1 MLSTL
6 ARRVAAFSLL
16 VWLVYHGCCA
26 ENESTMTTATTNSGD
41 GPGTARHFQG
51 SLAQTPLA
59 EVLRQIAVEER
70 SGDLQITGP
79 SFIKTIYLDKGFV
92 VFASSNRKTDRLGE
106 SMIEAGR
113 ISRHEFA
120 LASMLMKTTKQK
132 FGAVLVEAGIVP
144 EEELGRFVA
153 AQVNRIVLS
162 LFMAKQGNYRF
173 DERPCSIPVELMVSL
188 SVYRILIE
196 GVRRISRKSLIL
208 AGLPSLDTEVKIVD
222 QPPFTLDV
230 DKLRSEEKS
239 VLRAAKNGA
248 TIQDIVDI
256 VGGHEGVSLRA
267 CYGLLS
273 GGLLEPVEPDPRRRL
288 LQVQEETGTFVLSEI
303 RHKVEAPEE
312 PVDAP
317 ATPRAELAP
326 PSAQFQRDVEPQETR
341 VEASDGFTLGDVYDW
356 FARLWN
362 TVRGWFGGSRKTA
375 LEEPAQKIAPT
386 KAPAPVPAPEPSQ
399 VESVDARSW
408 SFEDDSEETRNEKPA
423 VESVGVPSW
432 SLKEEETDPPA
443 DQSDTLGVPSWSMK
457 DDSESSTS
465 SPVIEEDRAPEPPA
479 PEPPAPEPRSEMME
493 PPSWSIVDSPL
504 AEDDPPEDELLDT
517 SQSLDIGSDIDD
529 EPLPD
534 MDSELFVDGEG
545 EGEGGLSGNDEISML
560 RQIPIEEVELSQ
572 DIEIE
577 LEEEEIPETAET
589 PPAEPAQA
597 EPEVAEKPTPTPQA
611 RVTPPEPKPAAPST
625 SMDYEIKHDE
635 SKGTSHEQEMR
646 RMMQSGGESRLL
658 RDVKLH
664 FRMRDWQGAV
674 PLLEQLVAISPGKA
688 FYRGMLARAMSRDPA
703 TRKDAEEHFIQALRL
718 APQDPELHYWLGL
731 YYKSFGLKSRAL
743 TEFRT
748 TLRINAK
755 HEGARKQLG
764 GGRKKDDALGGV
776 FKKLFG

>member
-1 MLSTL
+1 
-6 ARRVAAFSLL
+6 
-16 VWLVYHGCCA
+16 
-26 ENESTMTTATTNSGD
+26 MTTATTNSGD
-41 GPGTARHFQG
+41 GPGIAKHFQG

-59 EVLRQIAVEER
+59 EVLRRIAVEER

-79 SFIKTIYLDKGFV
+79 SFIKTVYFDRGFV

-113 ISRHEFA
+113 ISRHEFS

-144 EEELGRFVA
+144 EEELGRYVA

-162 LFMAKQGNYRF
+162 LFLAKQGNYRF
-173 DERPCSIPVELMVSL
+173 DERPCTIPVELMVSL

-196 GVRRISRKSLIL
+196 GVRRISRKSLVL

-230 DKLRSEEKS
+230 DKLRPEEKS

-248 TIQDIVDI
+248 TIQNIVEI

-267 CYGLLS
+267 CYGLVC
-273 GGLLEPVEPDPRRRL
+273 GGLLEPVEPDPQRRL

-317 ATPRAELAP
+317 AAPRSELTPPLARFE
-326 PSAQFQRDVEPQETR
+326 SAVEPQVTQL
-341 VEASDGFTLGDVYDW
+341 EASDGFTLGDVYDW
-356 FARLWN
+356 FSRLWN
-362 TVRGWFGGSRKTA
+362 TVRGWFGGSRESA
-375 LEEPAQKIAPT
+375 LEEPDQKTTPPNTPAR
-386 KAPAPVPAPEPSQ
+386 APVPATEPSQ
-399 VESVDARSW
+399 VESVDAPSW
-408 SFEDDSEETRNEKPA
+408 ALKDDLEEAREDKPA

-432 SLKEEETDPPA
+432 SLKSDETDQPA
-443 DQSDTLGVPSWSMK
+443 DQSDTVGVPSWSME
-457 DDSESSTS
+457 DDPETSTS
-465 SPVIEEDRAPEPPA
+465 SAVIQENRAPEPAA
-479 PEPPAPEPRSEMME
+479 PEPAAPEPAAPEPAAPEPAAPEPRSEIVE
-493 PPSWSIVDSPL
+493 PPSWSIMDSP
-504 AEDDPPEDELLDT
+504 EPPEDELLDT

-534 MDSELFVDGEG
+534 MDSELFIDGEG
-545 EGEGGLSGNDEISML
+545 ESELARDDEISML

-572 DIEIE
+572 DLE
-577 LEEEEIPETAET
+577 LELDLEVDEEELPETEET
-589 PPAEPAQA
+589 PPAQPVQS
-597 EPEVAEKPTPTPQA
+597 EPELVEKPTPTPQA
-611 RVTPPEPKPAAPST
+611 RVTTPEPAAPGT
-625 SMDYEIKHDE
+625 PTDIEIKDEE

-646 RMMQSGGESRLL
+646 RMKQSGGESRLL

-703 TRKDAEEHFIQALRL
+703 TRKDAEEQFIEALRL

-748 TLRINAK
+748 TLRINPK

-764 GGRKKDDALGGV
+764 GGRKKDDALGNV

>member
-1 MLSTL
+1 
-6 ARRVAAFSLL
+6 
-16 VWLVYHGCCA
+16 
-26 ENESTMTTATTNSGD
+26 MTTATTNSGD
-41 GPGTARHFQG
+41 GSGIARHFQG

-59 EVLRQIAVEER
+59 EVLRRIAVEER

-79 SFIKTIYLDKGFV
+79 SFVKTIYFDRGFV
-92 VFASSNRKTDRLGE
+92 VFASSNRKADRLGE

-144 EEELGRFVA
+144 EEELGRYVA

-196 GVRRISRKSLIL
+196 GVRRISRKSFVL

-222 QPPFTLDV
+222 QPPFTPDV
-230 DKLRSEEKS
+230 DKLRPEEKS

-248 TIQDIVDI
+248 TIQDIVEI
-256 VGGHEGVSLRA
+256 IGGHEGVSLRA

-273 GGLLEPVEPDPRRRL
+273 GGLLEPVAPDPRRRL

-312 PVDAP
+312 PVTAP
-317 ATPRAELAP
+317 AASRAELTP
-326 PSAQFQRDVEPQETR
+326 PPARFESAVEPQVTQLEP
-341 VEASDGFTLGDVYDW
+341 SDGFTLGDVYDW

-362 TVRGWFGGSRKTA
+362 TVRGWFGGSRDSA
-375 LEEPAQKIAPT
+375 LEEPERKIAPP
-386 KAPAPVPAPEPSQ
+386 KAPARAPVPAAQPSH
-399 VESVDARSW
+399 VESVDAPSRAL
-408 SFEDDSEETRNEKPA
+408 EDDSEEAREEKPA

-432 SLKEEETDPPA
+432 SLKSDETDRAA
-443 DQSDTLGVPSWSMK
+443 DQGDTMGVPSWSMM
-457 DDSESSTS
+457 DDPETSTS
-465 SPVIEEDRAPEPPA
+465 SAAIEEDRAPEPPA
-479 PEPPAPEPRSEMME
+479 PDEPRSEMVE
-493 PPSWSIVDSPL
+493 PPSWSIMDAP
-504 AEDDPPEDELLDT
+504 EPPEDEPLDT

-534 MDSELFVDGEG
+534 LDSELFVEG
-545 EGEGGLSGNDEISML
+545 EGELSGNDEISML

-572 DIEIE
+572 DLEIE
-577 LEEEEIPETAET
+577 LELEVEEEEIEEPV
-589 PPAEPAQA
+589 PA
-597 EPEVAEKPTPTPQA
+597 PQA
-611 RVTPPEPKPAAPST
+611 RVTPPEPKPAVPST
-625 SMDYEIKHDE
+625 SKDYEIKDDE
-635 SKGTSHEQEMR
+635 SKETSHEQEMR
-646 RMMQSGGESRLL
+646 RMKQSGGESRLL

-664 FRMRDWQGAV
+664 FRMRDWRGAV
-674 PLLEQLVAISPGKA
+674 PLLGQLIVISPGKA
-688 FYRGMLARAMSRDPA
+688 LYRGMLARAMWRNPA
-703 TRKDAEEHFIQALRL
+703 TRKDAEEHFIEALRL
-718 APQDPELHYWLGL
+718 SPQDPELHYWLGL

-764 GGRKKDDALGGV
+764 GGRKKDDALGNV

>member
-1 MLSTL
+1 
-6 ARRVAAFSLL
+6 
-16 VWLVYHGCCA
+16 
-26 ENESTMTTATTNSGD
+26 MTTASANSGD
-41 GPGTARHFQG
+41 PSGISVRLEGG
-51 SLAQTPLA
+51 LAHTPLA
-59 EVLRQIAVEER
+59 EVLRRIAVEEH
-70 SGDLQITGP
+70 SGDLQITGH
-79 SFIKTIYLDKGFV
+79 SFIKTIYFDRGFV

-144 EEELGRFVA
+144 EEELGRYVA

-162 LFMAKQGNYRF
+162 LFVAKRGDYRF

-196 GVRRISRKSLIL
+196 GVRRMSRKSLVL
-208 AGLPSLDTEVKIVD
+208 TGLPPLDTEVKIVD

-230 DKLRSEEKS
+230 DKLRPEEKS
-239 VLRAAKNGA
+239 MLRAARNGA
-248 TIQDIVDI
+248 TIQDIVEI
-256 VGGHEGVSLRA
+256 VGGHEGVALRA

-273 GGLLEPVEPDPRRRL
+273 GGLLEPVELAELAELAEPLEHVPPRRL

-303 RHKVEAPEE
+303 RLTKVEAPE
-312 PVDAP
+312 PPAAP
-317 ATPRAELAP
+317 SAELTP
-326 PSAQFQRDVEPQETR
+326 PPPRFERDVEAQPTQ
-341 VEASDGFTLGDVYDW
+341 VEASDDFTLAEVYDW

-362 TVRGWFGGSRKTA
+362 TVRGWFGGSRTTA
-375 LEEPAQKIAPT
+375 LEEPEQKITPT
-386 KAPAPVPAPEPSQ
+386 KAPAPAPVPAAEPSQ
-399 VESVDARSW
+399 VESVDTPSW
-408 SFEDDSEETRNEKPA
+408 SLKDDSQEAREEKPA

-432 SLKEEETDPPA
+432 SLNSDETDQPA
-443 DQSDTLGVPSWSMK
+443 DESGTIGVPSWSMK
-457 DDSESSTS
+457 DDSDKSTS
-465 SPVIEEDRAPEPPA
+465 SAVIDEDRAPEPPA
-479 PEPPAPEPRSEMME
+479 SEPRSEMME
-493 PPSWSIVDSPL
+493 PPSWSIIDSP
-504 AEDDPPEDELLDT
+504 EPPEDEPPDT
-517 SQSLDIGSDIDD
+517 SQSLDLESDIDD

-534 MDSELFVDGEG
+534 MDSELFIEG
-545 EGEGGLSGNDEISML
+545 ERSGNDEISML

-572 DIEIE
+572 DLEIE
-577 LEEEEIPETAET
+577 LELEIEEQELREPADT
-589 PPAEPAQA
+589 PPAQV
-597 EPEVAEKPTPTPQA
+597 EPEIAEKPTPTPQA

-625 SMDYEIKHDE
+625 SMDYEIKEDE

-646 RMMQSGGESRLL
+646 RMKQSGGESRLL

-703 TRKDAEEHFIQALRL
+703 TRKDAEEHFIEALRL

-748 TLRINAK
+748 TLRINPK

-764 GGRKKDDALGGV
+764 GGRKKDDALGNV

>member
-1 MLSTL
+1 
-6 ARRVAAFSLL
+6 
-16 VWLVYHGCCA
+16 
-26 ENESTMTTATTNSGD
+26 MTTASTNSGD
-41 GPGTARHFQG
+41 RSGISVRLEGG
-51 SLAQTPLA
+51 LAHTPLP
-59 EVLRQIAVEER
+59 EVLHRIAVEER

-79 SFIKTIYLDKGFV
+79 SFIKTIYFDRGFV

-132 FGAVLVEAGIVP
+132 FGAVLVQAGILP
-144 EEELGRFVA
+144 EEELGRYVA

-162 LFMAKQGNYRF
+162 LFVAKQGNYRF

-188 SVYRILIE
+188 SVYRILLE
-196 GVRRISRKSLIL
+196 GVRRISAKSLVL
-208 AGLPSLDTEVKIVD
+208 AGLPPLNTEVKIVD

-230 DKLRSEEKS
+230 DKLRPEEKS

-248 TIQDIVDI
+248 TIQDLVEI
-256 VGGHEGVSLRA
+256 VGGHEGVTLRA
-267 CYGLLS
+267 CYGLVS
-273 GGLLEPVEPDPRRRL
+273 GGLLEPVEPVEPVEHFERAEPLEHDPPRRL

-303 RHKVEAPEE
+303 RHKVEAPE
-312 PVDAP
+312 PP
-317 ATPRAELAP
+317 AP
-326 PSAQFQRDVEPQETR
+326 PSTELTPPPARFERDVESQPTQI
-341 VEASDGFTLGDVYDW
+341 EASDGFTLADVYDW

-362 TVRGWFGGSRKTA
+362 TVRGWFGGSRESA
-375 LEEPAQKIAPT
+375 LEEPEPKITPP
-386 KAPAPVPAPEPSQ
+386 KAPARAPVPAAEPSP
-399 VESVDARSW
+399 VESVDAPSW
-408 SFEDDSEETRNEKPA
+408 ALKDDSEAAREEKPA
-423 VESVGVPSW
+423 VERVGVPSW
-432 SLKEEETDPPA
+432 SLKSDETDQP
-443 DQSDTLGVPSWSMK
+443 DDESDTVGVPSWSMK
-457 DDSESSTS
+457 DDPDKSTS
-465 SPVIEEDRAPEPPA
+465 SRVTEEDRAPEPPA
-479 PEPPAPEPRSEMME
+479 PEPTEMME

-504 AEDDPPEDELLDT
+504 PEDEPLDT
-517 SQSLDIGSDIDD
+517 SPSLDLGSYIDD
-529 EPLPD
+529 ESLPD
-534 MDSELFVDGEG
+534 MDSELFIEG
-545 EGEGGLSGNDEISML
+545 EGELSGNDEISML

-572 DIEIE
+572 DLEIE
-577 LEEEEIPETAET
+577 LELEIEEEEIPETAEP
-589 PPAEPAQA
+589 PPAQPAQLA
-597 EPEVAEKPTPTPQA
+597 PEVAEESAPTPQA

-625 SMDYEIKHDE
+625 SNDYEIEDEE

-646 RMMQSGGESRLL
+646 RMKQSGGESRLL

-664 FRMRDWQGAV
+664 FRMRDWKGAV

-703 TRKDAEEHFIQALRL
+703 TRKDAEEHFIEALRL

-748 TLRINAK
+748 TLRINPK

-764 GGRKKDDALGGV
+764 GSRKKDDPLGNV